1 MSETE
6 AFSMMH
12 STRMSKEGR
21 VLIPADLR
29 KALDLKPDDALNVYA
44 VNGEIRIISRMQAI
58 RRAQA
63 MAAKYKKPGQS
74 VVDEFIREKRE
85 EAARE

>member
-1 MSETE
+1 
-6 AFSMMH
+6 MMH
-12 STRMSKEGR
+12 ITRMTKEGR

-29 KALDLKPDDALNVYA
+29 KSLGLNPDDPLSVYEMD
-44 VNGEIRIISRMQAI
+44 GEIRIVSRVQALRQMQK
-58 RRAQA
+58 RL
-63 MAAKYKKPGQS
+63 AKYKKPGQS

>member
-1 MSETE
+1 ME
-6 AFSMMH
+6 ASSMMH

-29 KALDLKPDDALNVYA
+29 KSLGLKPDDALNVYA
-44 VNGEIRIISRMQAI
+44 VDGEIRIISRMQAI

-63 MAAKYKKPGQS
+63 MAAKYKIPGQS

>member
-1 MSETE
+1 
-6 AFSMMH
+6 MMH

-29 KALDLKPDDALNVYA
+29 KSLGLKPDDPLSIYA
-44 VNGEIRIISRMQAI
+44 VDGELRIVSRMQAI

-63 MAAKYKKPGQS
+63 MTAKFKKPGQS
-74 VVDEFIREKRE
+74 VVDDFIREKRK

>member
-1 MSETE
+1 
-6 AFSMMH
+6 MMH
-12 STRMSKEGR
+12 TTRMTKEGR

-29 KALDLKPDDALNVYA
+29 KSLGLNPDDPLSVYEMD
-44 VNGEIRIISRMQAI
+44 GEIRIVSRVQALRQMQK
-58 RRAQA
+58 RL
-63 MAAKYKKPGQS
+63 AKYKKPGQS

>member
-1 MSETE
+1 MY
-6 AFSMMH
+6 A
-12 STRMSKEGR
+12 TRMSKEGR
-21 VLIPADLR
+21 VLIPVELR
-29 KALDLKPDDALNVYA
+29 KALSLAANEPLSVYEKD
-44 VNGEIRIISRMQAI
+44 GELHIVSRLQAI

-63 MAAKYKKPGQS
+63 IVAKYKKPGHS